1 MAKVDKI
8 KMSYYSRLKKENEE
22 LKQKVEWLDNESWIL
37 GENPKITQVYEY
49 LVINP
54 KSAKFIYDKYPQHQ
68 KVIRELCDPA
78 NPLYIDG
85 VKKELEGIVAI
96 ETTKDFMAKLE
107 EETKKLKE
115 QIAKEKD
122 EYSKL
127 KYEIKEKT
135 VEWNEWQDKI
145 EEIEKRRDEIDR
157 EVGNLTEPEILK
169 KIKSFNTSFTTLV
182 KSIFERIPKSDE
194 VFDILKSDIKLTS
207 DQKNTLKLLSE
218 QAEEIN
224 KMLKEEDFLSEYK
237 LSEIRGKLKEE
248 IEQEMENAKKEM
260 DGFMV
265 HNPQKIIQSVTHNIK
280 QSVNQFQNGDVGIDG
295 ALRFDKS
302 GQSQV
307 LTPLYESLDN
317 LERLTGQV
325 KNKSFREKLM
335 GKGE

>member
-1 MAKVDKI
+1 MVKAESKKSDATYYSKI
-8 KMSYYSRLKKENEE
+8 KSENEE
-22 LKQKVEWLDNESWIL
+22 LKKKVEWLEGDSWLL
-37 GENPKITQVYEY
+37 GRNPKIEQVYEY
-49 LVINP
+49 LVKKP
-54 KSAKFIYDKYPQHQ
+54 ESAKFIYNKYPEHQ
-68 KVIRELCDPA
+68 TVIKELCDPA

-85 VKKELEGIVAI
+85 VKKELEGIVVI

-107 EETKKLKE
+107 EENKKLKE
-115 QIAKEKD
+115 KIARATD

-127 KYEIKEKT
+127 DAEIKEKT
-135 VEWNEWQDKI
+135 VEWNEWQDKL

-169 KIKSFNTSFTTLV
+169 KIKSFNTSFTALV

-237 LSEIRGKLKEE
+237 LSEKRQKLKEQ

-265 HNPQKIIQSVTHNIK
+265 HNPQKIIK
-280 QSVNQFQNGDVGIDG
+280 GF
-295 ALRFDKS
+295 
-302 GQSQV
+302 
-307 LTPLYESLDN
+307 
-317 LERLTGQV
+317 V
-325 KNKSFREKLM
+325 KWC
-335 GKGE
+335 